1 MKQIFSKTLWLM
13 KLLAREN
20 KEVQEKL
27 FHHLDTLLSVQ
38 IVPSDLAL
46 SLKEV
51 SLRLFFFKQCYVYIC
66 YPMSDVWI
74 AIACCRCINEINI
87 ECQSLE
93 RRSNKNKIR
102 CKTIIIQTIGHGFI
116 TTDQYL

>member
-1 MKQIFSKTLWLM
+1 M

-51 SLRLFFFKQCYVYIC
+51 SLRLFFLKNNAMFIYVTQCR
-66 YPMSDVWI
+66 MSGSPLHAVGALMKLTLSVRVWEDI
-74 AIACCRCINEINI
+74 RIRI
-87 ECQSLE
+87 QSGVKL
-93 RRSNKNKIR
+93 
-102 CKTIIIQTIGHGFI
+102 
-116 TTDQYL
+116 

>member
-1 MKQIFSKTLWLM
+1 M

-51 SLRLFFFKQCYVYIC
+51 SLRLFFLNNAMFIYVTQCR
-66 YPMSDVWI
+66 MSGSPLHAVDALMKLTLSARVWKDV
-74 AIACCRCINEINI
+74 R
-87 ECQSLE
+87 
-93 RRSNKNKIR
+93 IR
-102 CKTIIIQTIGHGFI
+102 IKSGVKLLLYRQLAMG
-116 TTDQYL
+116 L